1 MKIELLEEMF
11 TTLAVLLS
19 QLQMKK
25 LKE

>member
-1 MKIELLEEMF
+1 MEIELLEEMF